1 MKKRLL
7 SLALVLVLALS
18 LLPGAALAAPPGS
31 YDVNGTT
38 ISVTRLGINVSASL
52 TYLGDGVFR
61 SSNESSSGITYIS
74 SLKDIKYYLYDFDG
88 NLTWQ
93 YDGSMEVGERF
104 SDGLCKMLMFDP
116 YTGVEKW
123 GFIDKY
129 GNTVID
135 GQFDAA
141 EDFSDGLAAVKKDGL
156 WGYVNTSG
164 KLVIPCEYLYVH
176 DFGDGLAFVRT
187 GDYKEYCIDKSGKVV
202 FEVPK
207 EPIQDMFGT
216 IMTYGYSCIHPHRDG
231 YAMMSNTTGKYEGV
245 VLMDKKGNV
254 TEIPGVDYTTG
265 TWNTSGRFDSGRLP
279 VRAGGHAGVADMDGN
294 LIVPFIYDRIYSY
307 SNGVAPARNDEG
319 LWGLLDVNG
328 NVAVPFE
335 WSFMW
340 EFDGNQLVAQH
351 KSDYRFYLLEVGG
364 TAQPAE
370 PEPEPESWTLTF
382 AGDCTIGTLN
392 EWQGSAAR
400 NNMLYVIGDDYAYPF
415 SGVIDL
421 FENDDF
427 TMVNLEGAF
436 TDETEHRGKPYC
448 FRASPDYAE
457 CLTLGSVEAV
467 SLANNHSRD
476 YHEQGLADT
485 RAALEA
491 EGVLYSDEDAPL
503 IVELRGGLTLGVAA
517 FNAVER
523 DGVYA
528 VGDVDGY
535 MRAISDDYAV
545 LDAAGCDIKL
555 MFVHWGWEYRT
566 APEGWMTELA
576 GRMAELGF
584 DAVIG
589 SHPHV
594 LQRVEDMDG
603 VPVFYSLG
611 NFAYGGHSDP
621 DDPDSAVLRLTVER
635 GEDGVCAVAGCE
647 LVPCSISSTPGTN
660 DFRPRVYTDEADI
673 QRVLGKLGL

>member
-38 ISVTRLGINVSASL
+38 ISVTKLGINVSASL

-61 SSNESSSGITYIS
+61 SSNESSSGITYIT
-74 SLKDIKYYLYDFDG
+74 SLKDIKYYFYDFDG

-93 YDGSMEVGERF
+93 YDGSMEVGDKF

-164 KLVIPCEYLYVH
+164 ELVIPCEYLYVH

-187 GDYKEYCIDKSGKVV
+187 GDYKEYCIDKSGNIV

-216 IMTYGYSCIHPHRDG
+216 IMTYGYSCIQPHRDG

-265 TWNTSGRFDSGRLP
+265 TWNTSARFDSGRLP

-370 PEPEPESWTLTF
+370 PEPEPEPETPPASDEPSGWAAEDVQRAVESGIVPENLQSAYTQATTRAEFCALAVGLYESVMGEEITERATFTDTDDINVQKMAGLGVVNGMGEGKFEPNSALTREQAATLLSRLAAAMDKPFEASAPTF
-382 AGDCTIGTLN
+382 ADNGSVSD
-392 EWQGSAAR
+392 WASAAVGE
-400 NNMLYVIGDDYAYPF
+400 MQL
-415 SGVIDL
+415 SGV
-421 FENDDF
+421 
-427 TMVNLEGAF
+427 M
-436 TDETEHRGKPYC
+436 
-448 FRASPDYAE
+448 
-457 CLTLGSVEAV
+457 
-467 SLANNHSRD
+467 
-476 YHEQGLADT
+476 
-485 RAALEA
+485 
-491 EGVLYSDEDAPL
+491 
-503 IVELRGGLTLGVAA
+503 GG
-517 FNAVER
+517 
-523 DGVYA
+523 
-528 VGDVDGY
+528 VGDNKFDPKGSY
-535 MRAISDDYAV
+535 TREQSIITMLRT
-545 LDAAGCDIKL
+545 LDIVG
-555 MFVHWGWEYRT
+555 
-566 APEGWMTELA
+566 
-576 GRMAELGF
+576 
-584 DAVIG
+584 
-589 SHPHV
+589 
-594 LQRVEDMDG
+594 
-603 VPVFYSLG
+603 
-611 NFAYGGHSDP
+611 
-621 DDPDSAVLRLTVER
+621 
-635 GEDGVCAVAGCE
+635 
-647 LVPCSISSTPGTN
+647 
-660 DFRPRVYTDEADI
+660 
-673 QRVLGKLGL
+673 

>member
-38 ISVTRLGINVSASL
+38 ISVTKLGINVSASL

-74 SLKDIKYYLYDFDG
+74 SLKDIKYYFYDFDG

-93 YDGSMEVGERF
+93 YDGSMEVGDKF

-164 KLVIPCEYLYVH
+164 ELVIPCEYLYVH

-187 GDYKEYCIDKSGKVV
+187 GDYKEYCIDKSGNIV

-216 IMTYGYSCIHPHRDG
+216 VMTYGYSCIHPHRDG

-265 TWNTSGRFDSGRLP
+265 TWNTSARFDSGRLP

-307 SNGVAPARNDEG
+307 SNGVAPARNDDG
-319 LWGLLDVNG
+319 SWGLIDVNG

-364 TAQPAE
+364 AAQPSE
-370 PEPEPESWTLTF
+370 PEPEPEPETPPASDEPSGWAAEDVQRAVESGIVPENL
-382 AGDCTIGTLN
+382 
-392 EWQGSAAR
+392 QSAYTQATTR
-400 NNMLYVIGDDYAYPF
+400 AEFCALAVELYESVMGEEITERA
-415 SGVIDL
+415 
-421 FENDDF
+421 
-427 TMVNLEGAF
+427 TF
-436 TDETEHRGKPYC
+436 TDTDDINVQKMAG
-448 FRASPDYAE
+448 
-457 CLTLGSVEAV
+457 
-467 SLANNHSRD
+467 
-476 YHEQGLADT
+476 
-485 RAALEA
+485 
-491 EGVLYSDEDAPL
+491 
-503 IVELRGGLTLGVAA
+503 LGVV
-517 FNAVER
+517 N
-523 DGVYA
+523 GM
-528 VGDVDGY
+528 G
-535 MRAISDDYAV
+535 
-545 LDAAGCDIKL
+545 
-555 MFVHWGWEYRT
+555 
-566 APEGWMTELA
+566 EGRFE
-576 GRMAELGF
+576 
-584 DAVIG
+584 
-589 SHPHV
+589 
-594 LQRVEDMDG
+594 
-603 VPVFYSLG
+603 
-611 NFAYGGHSDP
+611 
-621 DDPDSAVLRLTVER
+621 PDSALTREQAATLLSRLAAAMDKPFESSDPTFADNGSVSDWASAAVGEMQKSGVMGGVGEGMFDPKGSYTREQSIITMLRTL
-635 GEDGVCAVAGCE
+635 
-647 LVPCSISSTPGTN
+647 
-660 DFRPRVYTDEADI
+660 DI
-673 QRVLGKLGL
+673 VG

>member
-38 ISVTRLGINVSASL
+38 ISVTKLGINVSGRL
-52 TYLGDGVFR
+52 TYIGDGVFR

-74 SLKDIKYYLYDFDG
+74 SLKDIKYYFYDFDG

-93 YDGSMEVGERF
+93 YDGSMEVGDKF

-123 GFIDKY
+123 GYIDKY

-187 GDYKEYCIDKSGKVV
+187 GDYKEYCIDKSGNIV

-207 EPIQDMFGT
+207 EPVQDMFGT

-265 TWNTSGRFDSGRLP
+265 TWNTSARFDSGRLP

-370 PEPEPESWTLTF
+370 PEPEPEPETPPASDEPSGWAAEDVQRAVESGIVPENL
-382 AGDCTIGTLN
+382 
-392 EWQGSAAR
+392 QSAYTQATTR
-400 NNMLYVIGDDYAYPF
+400 AEFCALAVGLYESVMGEEITERA
-415 SGVIDL
+415 
-421 FENDDF
+421 
-427 TMVNLEGAF
+427 TF
-436 TDETEHRGKPYC
+436 TDTDDINVQKMAG
-448 FRASPDYAE
+448 
-457 CLTLGSVEAV
+457 
-467 SLANNHSRD
+467 
-476 YHEQGLADT
+476 
-485 RAALEA
+485 
-491 EGVLYSDEDAPL
+491 
-503 IVELRGGLTLGVAA
+503 LGVV
-517 FNAVER
+517 N
-523 DGVYA
+523 GM
-528 VGDVDGY
+528 G
-535 MRAISDDYAV
+535 
-545 LDAAGCDIKL
+545 
-555 MFVHWGWEYRT
+555 
-566 APEGWMTELA
+566 EGKFE
-576 GRMAELGF
+576 
-584 DAVIG
+584 
-589 SHPHV
+589 
-594 LQRVEDMDG
+594 
-603 VPVFYSLG
+603 
-611 NFAYGGHSDP
+611 
-621 DDPDSAVLRLTVER
+621 PDSALTREQAATLLSRLAAAMDKPFESSDPTFADNGSVSDWASAAVGEMQKSGVMGGVGEGMFDPKGSYTREQSIITMLRTL
-635 GEDGVCAVAGCE
+635 
-647 LVPCSISSTPGTN
+647 
-660 DFRPRVYTDEADI
+660 DI
-673 QRVLGKLGL
+673 VG

>member
-38 ISVTRLGINVSASL
+38 ISVTKLGINVSASL

-74 SLKDIKYYLYDFDG
+74 SLKDIKYYFYDFDG

-93 YDGSMEVGERF
+93 YDGSMEVGDKF

-164 KLVIPCEYLYVH
+164 KLVIQCEYLYAH

-187 GDYKEYCIDKSGKVV
+187 GDYKEYCIDKSGNIV

-207 EPIQDMFGT
+207 EPVQDMFGT

-265 TWNTSGRFDSGRLP
+265 TWNTSARFDSGRLP

-370 PEPEPESWTLTF
+370 PEPEPEPETPPASDEPSGWAAEDVMRAVDSGIVPENL
-382 AGDCTIGTLN
+382 
-392 EWQGSAAR
+392 QSAYTQATTR
-400 NNMLYVIGDDYAYPF
+400 AEFCALAVELYESVMGEEITERA
-415 SGVIDL
+415 
-421 FENDDF
+421 
-427 TMVNLEGAF
+427 TF
-436 TDETEHRGKPYC
+436 TDTDDINVQKMAG
-448 FRASPDYAE
+448 
-457 CLTLGSVEAV
+457 
-467 SLANNHSRD
+467 
-476 YHEQGLADT
+476 
-485 RAALEA
+485 
-491 EGVLYSDEDAPL
+491 
-503 IVELRGGLTLGVAA
+503 LGVV
-517 FNAVER
+517 N
-523 DGVYA
+523 GM
-528 VGDVDGY
+528 G
-535 MRAISDDYAV
+535 
-545 LDAAGCDIKL
+545 
-555 MFVHWGWEYRT
+555 
-566 APEGWMTELA
+566 EGKFE
-576 GRMAELGF
+576 
-584 DAVIG
+584 
-589 SHPHV
+589 
-594 LQRVEDMDG
+594 
-603 VPVFYSLG
+603 
-611 NFAYGGHSDP
+611 
-621 DDPDSAVLRLTVER
+621 PDSALTREQAATLLSRLAAVMGKPFESSDPTFADNGSVSDWASAAVGEMQLSGVMGGVGEGMFDPKGSYTREQSIITMLRTL
-635 GEDGVCAVAGCE
+635 
-647 LVPCSISSTPGTN
+647 
-660 DFRPRVYTDEADI
+660 DI
-673 QRVLGKLGL
+673 VG

>member
-1 MKKRLL
+1 MRKAAAVF
-7 SLALVLVLALS
+7 LALTLILALALPASAAQAGPEEIIESFMAEHGLTEDNFVCGWYDIQSGASFYVGEDVFRVAGSMYKLPLAMTIYDMIADGS
-18 LLPGAALAAPPGS
+18 LTKDDYAGGYRVGDALRLAIVYSDNDAAQALRTRVSANRDEYRIRLAAYSGYEPDELPEEYFTENRLSPRFLINTLIYLYEHSGDYAELIDYMLQAHPGMYFKLAETDDMPIAHKYGYFEGNLGDCGIVYAERPFLLAAMFKGVAGSEKLLGELCALMADYASEPLIELPIEPLAALPALAAAALFPLMPRGALLLALALT
-31 YDVNGTT
+31 VPA
-38 ISVTRLGINVSASL
+38 SA
-52 TYLGDGVFR
+52 
-61 SSNESSSGITYIS
+61 
-74 SLKDIKYYLYDFDG
+74 
-88 NLTWQ
+88 
-93 YDGSMEVGERF
+93 
-104 SDGLCKMLMFDP
+104 
-116 YTGVEKW
+116 
-123 GFIDKY
+123 
-129 GNTVID
+129 
-135 GQFDAA
+135 
-141 EDFSDGLAAVKKDGL
+141 
-156 WGYVNTSG
+156 
-164 KLVIPCEYLYVH
+164 
-176 DFGDGLAFVRT
+176 
-187 GDYKEYCIDKSGKVV
+187 
-202 FEVPK
+202 
-207 EPIQDMFGT
+207 
-216 IMTYGYSCIHPHRDG
+216 
-231 YAMMSNTTGKYEGV
+231 
-245 VLMDKKGNV
+245 
-254 TEIPGVDYTTG
+254 
-265 TWNTSGRFDSGRLP
+265 
-279 VRAGGHAGVADMDGN
+279 
-294 LIVPFIYDRIYSY
+294 
-307 SNGVAPARNDEG
+307 
-319 LWGLLDVNG
+319 
-328 NVAVPFE
+328 
-335 WSFMW
+335 
-340 EFDGNQLVAQH
+340 
-351 KSDYRFYLLEVGG
+351 
-364 TAQPAE
+364 PAE

-392 EWQGSAAR
+392 AWQGSAAS
-400 NNMLYVIGDDYAYPF
+400 NNMLYVIGDNYAYPF

-503 IVELRGGLTLGVAA
+503 LVELRGGLRLGIAA

-535 MRAISDDYAV
+535 MRAISDDYAA
-545 LDAAGCDIKL
+545 LDEAGCDIKL
-555 MFVHWGWEYRT
+555 MFIHWGWEYRT

-576 GRMAELGF
+576 QRMAELGF

-660 DFRPRVYTDEADI
+660 DFRPQPYTDEADI
-673 QRVLGKLGL
+673 ERVLGKLGL